1 MPKMVPSYDTFSPY
15 TAVVGILLHI
25 KGQSLRIPKGGN
37 QNPYIEGQDNTM
49 GKRKRT
55 KGQTTIYKTTKDRLT
70 QASLETIGE
79 FMCSGR
85 VSCPC
90 STSHV
95 TLGTNPVISHE

>member
-15 TAVVGILLHI
+15 TVVMGILLHI

-55 KGQTTIYKTTKDRLT
+55 KGITTIYKTTKDRLT
-70 QASLETIGE
+70 RASLETMGKLHTGAPQVLL
-79 FMCSGR
+79 S
-85 VSCPC
+85 P
-90 STSHV
+90 
-95 TLGTNPVISHE
+95 P